1 MDFSEARALFQSL
14 AHSRGI
20 EVLCGDQS
28 AELESGFVRLRKTH
42 HGVILE
48 ITNGPLDHGPAD
60 GAAIG
65 WLELFSDDS
74 EIREPALAE
83 CIDYALDLCVKK

>member
-1 MDFSEARALFQSL
+1 MDFSEARTLFQSL

-42 HGVILE
+42 RGVILE
-48 ITNGPLDHGPAD
+48 ITNGPPD

-65 WLELFSDDS
+65 WLELYSDDS